1 MVLIED
7 NRDLREYMT
16 DSHISGY
23 TKDISGE

>member
-1 MVLIED
+1 MVLIRD
-7 NRDLREYMT
+7 YGDLREYMA